1 VRFQCIVVT
10 PGSLRVFTIPIVM
23 LTTVSRLR
31 VLLRSGAAGRSCY
44 HCADFLPALRRNRM
58 PKLARGREKLQPVA
72 HAVPHGR
79 SYV

>member
-31 VLLRSGAAGRSCY
+31 VLLRSRAQGDRAITAPIFFR
-44 HCADFLPALRRNRM
+44 H
-58 PKLARGREKLQPVA
+58 
-72 HAVPHGR
+72 
-79 SYV
+79 